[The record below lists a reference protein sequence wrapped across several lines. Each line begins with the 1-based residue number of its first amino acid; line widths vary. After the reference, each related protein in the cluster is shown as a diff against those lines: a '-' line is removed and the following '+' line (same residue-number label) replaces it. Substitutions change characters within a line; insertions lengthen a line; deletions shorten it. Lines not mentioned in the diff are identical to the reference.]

1 MRKRVLDQFDLEAE
15 REGTAIRN
23 HNPAR
28 TAQGKGIV
36 KQRKMH
42 SRGQEI
48 ITTRIVKRG
57 GWLT

>member
-36 KQRKMH
+36 KQRNMH
-42 SRGQEI
+42 KRGQEI
-48 ITTRIVKRG
+48 ITTRIVNRG
-57 GWLT
+57 GWLS